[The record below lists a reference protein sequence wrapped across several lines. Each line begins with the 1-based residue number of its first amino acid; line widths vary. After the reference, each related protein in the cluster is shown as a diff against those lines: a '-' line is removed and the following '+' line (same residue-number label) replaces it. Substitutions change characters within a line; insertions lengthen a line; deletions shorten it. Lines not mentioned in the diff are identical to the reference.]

1 VNEVTSDSAR
11 LFTLRRHHLIE
22 PARPEL
28 AVDVIDDILGLNAQG
43 ALNYQLSLWSR
54 VEGLDRGFV
63 RRALTEEK
71 TLVRSWLMRDTVHIV
86 PSRSFPNMRA
96 ALMESLMGE
105 WNRWTVKT
113 GSKEALK
120 SWEEHY
126 PEVLEALAEGP
137 LTANEILA
145 ELEWS
150 REDGKRI
157 LHRVIREMSL
167 QGLLCHASSSGQWH
181 HDTEHTFSRVDKWLP
196 GADIDET
203 DRDEA
208 KKRLVV
214 GYLRGFGPASI
225 SDFSYWTGMRVR
237 DGGYFFKLIED
248 SIEEI
253 HITGQRASCYLL
265 KEDLSDLLDSDDI
278 PATARLLPQFDS
290 LIMGHKDKERFIDP
304 SSRSKIFL
312 PRADVAATILLDG
325 LVKGVWKMKREK
337 KKWNLELR
345 TFENIPEED
354 RSKIESE
361 VDRLRKFTNFT
372 VESKWEE
379 GWTNSVNSC

>member
-1 VNEVTSDSAR
+1 MYEVASDSAR

-22 PARPEL
+22 RAKPEQ

-54 VEGLDRGFV
+54 VEGLDRGFI

-71 TLVRSWLMRDTVHIV
+71 TLVRSWLMRNTVHIV
-86 PSRSFPNMRA
+86 PSRSFLLVRA
-96 ALMESLMGE
+96 ALRDSLMGE

-113 GSKEALK
+113 GSKEDPK

-126 PEVLEALAEGP
+126 LDVLESLAEGP
-137 LTANEILA
+137 LTANEMLA

-150 REDGKRI
+150 REKGKRI

-167 QGLLCHASSSGQWH
+167 KGLLCHASSSGPWY
-181 HDTEHTFSRVDKWLP
+181 HDTEHTYSRVDKWLP
-196 GADIDET
+196 SVDIDEI

-208 KKRLVV
+208 KKRFIVR
-214 GYLRGFGPASI
+214 YLRGFGPASI
-225 SDFSYWTGMRVR
+225 RDFSYWTGMRVR
-237 DGGYFFKLIED
+237 DGGDFFKLIEG

-253 HITGQRASCYLL
+253 RITGQRASCYVLT
-265 KEDLSDLLDSDDI
+265 EDLSDLLDNDDI
-278 PATARLLPQFDS
+278 PSSARLLPQFDS

-304 SSRSKIFL
+304 SSKSKIFL

-325 LVKGVWKMKREK
+325 LVKGVWKIKREK
-337 KKWNLELR
+337 KKWSLKIRAFKKLS
-345 TFENIPEED
+345 EED
-354 RSKIESE
+354 RSRVEGEIE
-361 VDRLRKFTNFT
+361 RLRKFTEFKI
-372 VESKWEE
+372 ESKWEE
-379 GWTNSVNSC
+379 V

>member
-1 VNEVTSDSAR
+1 MYEVTSDSAR

-22 PARPEL
+22 PAKPEQ

-54 VEGLDRGFV
+54 VEGLDRGFI

-71 TLVRSWLMRDTVHIV
+71 TLVRSWLMRNTVHIV
-86 PSRSFPNMRA
+86 PSRSFPLVRA
-96 ALMESLMGE
+96 ALRESLMGE

-113 GSKEALK
+113 GSKEDPK
-120 SWEEHY
+120 SWEKHY
-126 PEVLEALAEGP
+126 PDVLESLAEGP

-150 REDGKRI
+150 REKGKRI

-167 QGLLCHASSSGQWH
+167 KGLLCHASPSGPWY

-196 GADIDET
+196 GVDIDEV

-208 KKRLVV
+208 KRRLVV

-225 SDFSYWTGMRVR
+225 RDFSYWTGMRVR
-237 DGGYFFKLIED
+237 DGGDFFKLVEG

-253 HITGQRASCYLL
+253 RITGQRASCYVLA
-265 KEDLSDLLDSDDI
+265 EDLSDLLDNDDI
-278 PATARLLPQFDS
+278 PSIARLLPQFDS

-304 SSRSKIFL
+304 SSKSKIFL

-337 KKWNLELR
+337 KKWNLTIR
-345 TFENIPEED
+345 AFEKLSEED
-354 RSKIESE
+354 RSRVEGE
-361 VDRLRKFTNFT
+361 VERLRKFTDFQI
-372 VESKWEE
+372 ESKWEI
-379 GWTNSVNSC
+379 G